1 MRGGWRWRWRSLNTD
16 VQVHC
21 WLCCPL
27 ASCNPREAPCRYAFD
42 CQDGYQGYQHHCQCH
57 KIFCYTSTHVNLF
70 SHLMNSLNLKT
81 AIRVMFVGQTTIRLL
96 KNLKMICG
104 RSVVESIR
112 AKTKN
117 THIFW
122 SIEFFSKFRY
132 YKFFTGSKSLKVA
145 VVLK

>member
-1 MRGGWRWRWRSLNTD
+1 MLLIVKMVDSSVNILKVINIT
-16 VQVHC
+16 VNV
-21 WLCCPL
+21 
-27 ASCNPREAPCRYAFD
+27 
-42 CQDGYQGYQHHCQCH
+42 
-57 KIFCYTSTHVNLF
+57 TSTHVNVF

-122 SIEFFSKFRY
+122 LIEYFPR
-132 YKFFTGSKSLKVA
+132 LR
-145 VVLK
+145 L